1 MTNFKQ
7 NLTEAEYQYAQSG
20 TSIPGDEDELTVEM
34 DRRLKL
40 FGYDRNGASEF
51 QMPFDDLWTGKKGYT
66 TGHSR
71 HVQLVDPDY
80 KKIYGTIDW
89 QDPETLRRNIQAVR
103 KGNPENYAPKN
114 WDDGGL
120 PATVFASAQIA
131 QFEQGVKDAE
141 HYQKIKSQIPQLLQK
156 GSKGKSPGAASAKSD
171 PKVKEL
177 QDRILAKD
185 PRALPKYGADGV
197 MGKETQA
204 AMQRLGIKESLELQR
219 IIDLAK
225 F

>member
-7 NLTEAEYQYAQSG
+7 NLTEAEYQYAG
-20 TSIPGDEDELTVEM
+20 GDQGVDDAEYE
-34 DRRLKL
+34 RRLKL
-40 FGYDRNGASEF
+40 FGYDHGGAAEF
-51 QMPFDDLWTGKKGYT
+51 QVPFKELWTGEEGYSIGYT
-66 TGHSR
+66 RQRS
-71 HVQLVDPDY
+71 LVDPDY
-80 KKIYGTIDW
+80 EYMYGAIDFR
-89 QDPETLRRNIQAVR
+89 DPATLRANIEAA
-103 KGNPENYAPKN
+103 KKNPENWSAPWNKKM
-114 WDDGGL
+114 
-120 PATVFASAQIA
+120 PATTMASARVAELTQA
-131 QFEQGVKDAE
+131 LKDAE

-156 GSKGKSPGAASAKSD
+156 GSNGKSPGAASAKSD